1 MRHYFSKFHSVNILI
16 LVLFLMVLPSTAQ
29 SQETKETRAGEES
42 RYSFLL
48 SSLENAITAEKANS
62 EKLKNQLA
70 QAKQVGKTITS
81 NLNIYNA
88 QLSAHGNLLLLPE
101 TGVKRL
107 EETKAGHLFSLDNIS
122 GQLESLTES
131 FDTVVQMRIQAE
143 EQFSMNEK
151 QLADIKKKGVRD
163 LKTIALQENL
173 KELINLISEKKM
185 LIDKLEAFYKDQI
198 GQLIEVRQGF
208 QFLAEKLETRIKAKK
223 TEELFQR
230 NGTPLALLK
239 WKQISKDIYE
249 LADEMR
255 SLASIDSYLPGA
267 GKFKEYGYAHALV
280 LIALFITALVL
291 MRRFRQ
297 FCIRVEQTPFFID
310 YPQRRLT
317 FQVFHRSILLIGITL
332 FFYALEYIRSPVF
345 TPGGIRIVVYVLV
358 IWLSTRWWLDFL
370 RIRKQDP
377 VNPIPRLAAWY
388 LGFITRLIRYYAAVY
403 VILAWL
409 IGGEKTIPLIMQ
421 LAFEFGL
428 LGWYVLFIRNFRHP
442 KPQSSSEL
450 SRFRAITMALP
461 VNAGYIIAGGGLILD
476 LIGYGSFALYWNIS
490 CGRTAV
496 VLLWGFLFLSVL
508 KEWGQHLRQVTDK
521 QLDVATKTAYPIRWF
536 ANRLCWLVWF
546 LTLSVSISFAWG
558 ARQTVIVSTI
568 QVLQKTIKIGNI
580 SLNLM
585 NLLFVFLI
593 LFITLG
599 ASRIWQNVLSRKIL
613 AVSGLEPG
621 LKESIVTIS
630 VYLLWG
636 ISIVLALNIL
646 GVSSTSLA
654 VVFGALSIGLGF
666 GLQNIFN
673 NFISG
678 IILLF
683 ERPIQVGDDV
693 ELNGIWGEVKKI
705 NVRATVV
712 QTYDNASLII
722 PNSEF
727 ISSQV
732 TNWSFKDLRIRRK
745 IAVGV
750 AYGSDT
756 ELTRNTLLEVAEKNT
771 MILRYPKP
779 DVLFQDFGD
788 SALIFILRI
797 WTNVKNMLTVESNV
811 RFEIDRLFRK
821 RGIEIAFPQQDL
833 HIRSIT
839 GTDKLLIESEDKTRL
854 EPQAKK

>member
-1 MRHYFSKFHSVNILI
+1 
-16 LVLFLMVLPSTAQ
+16 MVLPSTAQ

-107 EETKAGHLFSLDNIS
+107 EEAKAEHLFSLDSIS

-173 KELINLISEKKM
+173 KELLNLISEKKM

-230 NGTPLALLK
+230 NGTPLAMLK
-239 WKQISKDIYE
+239 WKQISEDINE
-249 LADEMR
+249 LAGEVR
-255 SLASIDSYLPGA
+255 SLALIDSYLPGA
-267 GKFKEYGYAHALV
+267 GKFKEYGYAHT
-280 LIALFITALVL
+280 LILFILFITALVL
-291 MRRFRQ
+291 MQRFRQ

-310 YPQRRLT
+310 YPQRRLA

-332 FFYALEYIRSPVF
+332 FFFALKYVRSPVF
-345 TPGGIRIVVYVLV
+345 TPGGIRIAVYVLA

-370 RIRKQDP
+370 KIGQLDLENSMPHRTYR
-377 VNPIPRLAAWY
+377 Y
-388 LGFITRLIRYYAAVY
+388 LVFLIRFTRYFATAY
-403 VILAWL
+403 VLAAWL
-409 IGGEKTIPLIMQ
+409 IGGEKTILFATR
-421 LAFEFGL
+421 LAFEIGL
-428 LGWYVLFIRNFRHP
+428 FGWYVRFIKIFRRP
-442 KPQSSSEL
+442 APQSSSEL
-450 SRFRAITMALP
+450 SRFRAITRALP
-461 VNAGYIIAGGGLILD
+461 VSAGYIIAGGGLIFD

-490 CGRTAV
+490 WGRTGV
-496 VLLWGFLFLSVL
+496 ILLWGFLLFCVL
-508 KEWGQHLRQVTDK
+508 QEWRRHLRNIADEDSDAASK
-521 QLDVATKTAYPIRWF
+521 HAYPIRWF
-536 ANRLCWLVWF
+536 ANGLCWLIWF

-558 ARQTVIVSTI
+558 ARQTVIVSTL
-568 QVLQKTIKIGNI
+568 QVLQKTIKIGNM

-585 NLLFVFLI
+585 SLLFALLI

-636 ISIVLALNIL
+636 ISIVLALNVL

-683 ERPIQVGDDV
+683 ERPIQVGDAV

-732 TNWSFKDLRIRRK
+732 PNWSFKDLRLRRK

-756 ELTRNTLLEVAEKNT
+756 ELTRNTLLEVAEKNKI
-771 MILRYPKP
+771 ILRYPKP
-779 DVLFQDFGD
+779 DVLFKDFGD
-788 SALIFILRI
+788 SALIFVLRI
-797 WTNVKNMLTVESNV
+797 WTDVNNMLTVESNV